1 MKEEIWKP
9 IPDYEKFY
17 EASTFGNIRTIER
30 ILVLPERQY
39 LKKQKVLKGY
49 YNTKGYLNVKL
60 YDGLAKG
67 KSITIHRVIA
77 LTFLENPNNYKE
89 VNHID
94 YDKSNNS
101 VENLEWCSRSHNV
114 LHAYKGMKLSD
125 YSGSAR
131 STKLKEAD
139 VLKIRQS
146 YKENIS
152 KKELSKKYNVVLGT
166 IDFIINRQTWKHI

>member
-77 LTFLENPNNYKE
+77 LTFL
-89 VNHID
+89 
-94 YDKSNNS
+94 
-101 VENLEWCSRSHNV
+101 
-114 LHAYKGMKLSD
+114 
-125 YSGSAR
+125 
-131 STKLKEAD
+131 
-139 VLKIRQS
+139 
-146 YKENIS
+146 
-152 KKELSKKYNVVLGT
+152 
-166 IDFIINRQTWKHI
+166 

>member
-17 EASTFGNIRTIER
+17 EASTYGNIRTIER

-39 LKKQKVLKGY
+39 LKKQKQLK
-49 YNTKGYLNVKL
+49 TSSCRGYLRVKL
-60 YDGLAKG
+60 YNGLAKG
-67 KSITIHRVIA
+67 NTLTVHRLIA
-77 LTFLENPNNYKE
+77 LTFLPNPNNYKE
-89 VNHID
+89 INHID
-94 YDKSNNS
+94 YNKSNNHID
-101 VENLEWCSRSHNV
+101 NLEWCSRSYNITHS
-114 LHAYKGMKLSD
+114 YKGMPLSS
-125 YSGSAR
+125 YSGS
-131 STKLKEAD
+131 SKSSKLKEND
-139 VLKIRQS
+139 VLEIRQL

>member
-1 MKEEIWKP
+1 
-9 IPDYEKFY
+9 
-17 EASTFGNIRTIER
+17 
-30 ILVLPERQY
+30 
-39 LKKQKVLKGY
+39 
-49 YNTKGYLNVKL
+49 
-60 YDGLAKG
+60 
-67 KSITIHRVIA
+67 
-77 LTFLENPNNYKE
+77 
-89 VNHID
+89 
-94 YDKSNNS
+94 
-101 VENLEWCSRSHNV
+101 
-114 LHAYKGMKLSD
+114 MKLSD